1 MTFMKTRLPLALLSL
16 SLLVACSPHPAT
28 GVWKAIADNEL
39 GINRLVVGYEGR
51 AEFKT
56 SKLDN
61 ANWHCFWAAPD
72 KKKLELN
79 CTPSTNPDQKRSF
92 SLNVNDQGVA
102 EFQEKGAV
110 LATFTRVD
118 ENPSPR
124 KKK

>member
-1 MTFMKTRLPLALLSL
+1 MTFMKIRLPLALLLS

-28 GVWKAIADNEL
+28 GVWKATADNEL
-39 GINRLVVGYEGR
+39 GINRLVVSFEGR

-61 ANWHCFWAAPD
+61 AVWHCFWAAPD

-79 CTPSTNPDQKRSF
+79 CTPSTNPDQNRSF
-92 SLNVNDQGVA
+92 SLNVNDQGLA

-110 LATFTRVD
+110 LATFTRVN

-124 KKK
+124 K